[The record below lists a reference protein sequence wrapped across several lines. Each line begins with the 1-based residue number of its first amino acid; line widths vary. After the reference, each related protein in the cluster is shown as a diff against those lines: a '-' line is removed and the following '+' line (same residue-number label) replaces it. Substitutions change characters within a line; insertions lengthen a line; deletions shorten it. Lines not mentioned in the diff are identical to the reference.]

1 MPKVDESAEKRMV
14 GGVSPAISVPV
25 SRSSTLRSC
34 TIVSSGT
41 VQEDEAEEMEEDED
55 DFEEDED
62 DDFEEDVVEDCVDDF
77 DQVVDE
83 KLDENLDEMKDDE
96 IDDKDVVG
104 KKLNMNKYVDS
115 NLISPESE
123 HSFKMEAC
131 ADDDSIT

>member
-14 GGVSPAISVPV
+14 GGASPAISVPV

-41 VQEDEAEEMEEDED
+41 VQEDEAEEMEED

-62 DDFEEDVVEDCVDDF
+62 DDFEEDVEEDCVDDF

-83 KLDENLDEMKDDE
+83 KFDENLDEMKDDE
-96 IDDKDVVG
+96 IDDKDVTPVQ
-104 KKLNMNKYVDS
+104 MNKM
-115 NLISPESE
+115 L
-123 HSFKMEAC
+123 
-131 ADDDSIT
+131 SIDF

>member
-14 GGVSPAISVPV
+14 GGASPAISVPV
-25 SRSSTLRSC
+25 SRSSTLWSC

-41 VQEDEAEEMEEDED
+41 VQEDEAEEMEED

-62 DDFEEDVVEDCVDDF
+62 DDFEEDVEEDCVDDF

-83 KLDENLDEMKDDE
+83 KFDENLDEMKDDE

-104 KKLNMNKYVDS
+104 KKLTMNKYVDA